1 MTNDQH
7 RRGAGT
13 EVLTRE
19 YISRCLTFLS
29 QAEVAERRGLRVLA
43 INHDTLRAADQE
55 TPRRDLFKELVK
67 GDDVRM
73 AVMTPKMLVGPQMTT
88 LLRTPE
94 FLDLVRWMSVDE
106 VGQEGIF
113 LSGYKSLVNL
123 RMRLNSSMVICTT
136 LTVAVGVMVCIRSPR
151 PTCRT
156 FTTQGIERCFGCF
169 NQDEADRLVG
179 ADLCWAFC
187 DAARCNVGE
196 RRRTS
201 SI

>member
-13 EVLTRE
+13 EALTRE

-29 QAEVAERRGLRVLA
+29 QAEVAGRRGLRVLA
-43 INHDTLRAADQE
+43 INHDTLRVADQE

-106 VGQEGIF
+106 SPGGDLPERVQVPRKSAHAPQQLYGH
-113 LSGYKSLVNL
+113 LYKAHGS
-123 RMRLNSSMVICTT
+123 RMGDGLHQITSPNMQDIYHPGHRT
-136 LTVAVGVMVCIRSPR
+136 LLGL
-151 PTCRT
+151 
-156 FTTQGIERCFGCF
+156 F
-169 NQDEADRLVG
+169 
-179 ADLCWAFC
+179 
-187 DAARCNVGE
+187 
-196 RRRTS
+196 
-201 SI
+201 